1 MPSFLTSLARRLTP
15 ADMATPSG
23 WARIA
28 PVAAFHLAALA
39 VMIWS
44 EAGPNRMA
52 AFLLTWGV
60 LNFLWLALLRRPALS
75 AALSFAM
82 LVILV
87 MVSRFKFEI
96 VGMTASFVDVMV
108 IDSDTFAFLWQVFP
122 HVRAG
127 TVAGV
132 AVALPIA
139 WLLWRTDPYR
149 MRRRMALAGAAAC
162 FVALTGLALAVPM
175 HPGEAFGD
183 GNYFSGFARSGVDA
197 VSAYMAEGF
206 SGIGSGGRRR
216 AAPRHR

>member
-1 MPSFLTSLARRLTP
+1 MPAFLTAVTRRLT
-15 ADMATPSG
+15 AAGMIALRG
-23 WARIA
+23 WAHIS

-39 VMIWS
+39 VMVWS
-44 EAGPNRMA
+44 EAGPNCMA
-52 AFLLTWGV
+52 AFLLTWGL
-60 LNFLWLALLRRPALS
+60 LNFLWLALLRRPGLS

-82 LVILV
+82 LVILI

-127 TVAGV
+127 GLAGL

-162 FVALTGLALAVPM
+162 FVVLTGLALAVPM

-206 SGIGSGGRRR
+206 LESDPVV
-216 AAPRHR
+216 AD